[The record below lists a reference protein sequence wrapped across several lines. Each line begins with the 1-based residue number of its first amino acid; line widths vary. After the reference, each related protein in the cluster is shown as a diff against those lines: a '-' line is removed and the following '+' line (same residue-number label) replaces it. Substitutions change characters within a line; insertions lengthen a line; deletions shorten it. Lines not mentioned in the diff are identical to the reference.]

1 MLSAKVCAA
10 GLNPP
15 LLAGNIISNGMSLLV
30 IVTLTYIFPDK
41 VPFQWEAFKEKITTA
56 DATVRHPH
64 GSCQCSA
71 GFLLFFCHSW
81 LIVCGR
87 ISVLYI
93 TADARVC
100 TYTALPTICLPLTEN
115 PPSLSLSMLLV
126 CVGAHFFVPC
136 MC

>member
-41 VPFQWEAFKEKITTA
+41 IPFQWEAFKEKISTA

-71 GFLLFFCHSW
+71 CFLLFFLSLLASC
-81 LIVCGR
+81 
-87 ISVLYI
+87 ISAHICLYV

-100 TYTALPTICLPLTEN
+100 RPHSIAN
-115 PPSLSLSMLLV
+115 HLL
-126 CVGAHFFVPC
+126 ASH
-136 MC
+136 